1 MSSDNKR
8 LGSLCIIDD
17 KPRKFDAESGIM
29 LTNFG
34 EMVVRELEKEKM
46 LELSREESAR
56 LAKEKTQLLRAI
68 NVCRSVLYFS
78 QNDHAH
84 LFDILTVKS
93 T

>member
-1 MSSDNKR
+1 MFTGTPLVSSDNKR

-17 KPRKFDAESGIM
+17 KPRKFDSESGVM

-46 LELSREESAR
+46 LALSREESAR

-68 NVCRSVLYFS
+68 NVCR
-78 QNDHAH
+78 
-84 LFDILTVKS
+84 
-93 T
+93 